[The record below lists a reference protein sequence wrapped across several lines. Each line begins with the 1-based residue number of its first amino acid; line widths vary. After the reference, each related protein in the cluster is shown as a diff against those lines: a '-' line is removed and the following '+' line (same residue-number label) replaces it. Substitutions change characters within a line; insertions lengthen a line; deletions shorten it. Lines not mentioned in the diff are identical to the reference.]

1 MILSDGGIRRAL
13 ADGEISIDP
22 APEQSQFQTSAVDI
36 FLGDSFRV
44 WDLARLATP
53 GLTPVLDLAE
63 QRFATTANSFSTA
76 AELER
81 DGSYILKP
89 YREVPQVLL
98 CQTRERI
105 HLKLH
110 SRLAA
115 RVEGRSSFARLGL
128 MVHLTAPTIHAGFNG
143 NITLEVINHG
153 PFHLKL
159 VPHRTRICQFIFERL
174 ESPPEGEVT
183 TQFQG
188 QRTPIG
194 GAG

>member
-1 MILSDGGIRRAL
+1 MILSDAGIRRAL
-13 ADGEISIDP
+13 AEGDISIDP
-22 APEQSQFQTSAVDI
+22 APEPGQLQTSAVDI

-53 GLTPVLDLAE
+53 GLIPVLDLAE
-63 QRFATTANSFSTA
+63 QRFAATANSFSIN

-115 RVEGRSSFARLGL
+115 RVEGRSSMARLGL

-159 VPHRTRICQFIFERL
+159 VPNRTRICQFIFERL
-174 ESPPEGEVT
+174 ESAPEQDIT

-188 QRTPIG
+188 QKTPTG
-194 GAG
+194 GKS

>member
-1 MILSDGGIRRAL
+1 MILSDAGIRRAL
-13 ADGEISIDP
+13 AEGDISIEP
-22 APEQSQFQTSAVDI
+22 PPEAGQFQTSAVDI

-44 WDLARLATP
+44 WDLQKLATQ
-53 GLTPVLDLAE
+53 GFKPVLDLAE
-63 QRFATTANSFSTA
+63 QRFADTANSFSINA
-76 AELER
+76 DLER

-89 YREVPQVLL
+89 YRDVPQVLL
-98 CQTRERI
+98 CQTRERVQ
-105 HLKLH
+105 LKLE

-115 RVEGRSSFARLGL
+115 RVEGRSSLARLGL

-159 VPHRTRICQFIFERL
+159 VPNKTRICQFIFERL
-174 ESPPEGEVT
+174 ESAPEGDAT

-194 GAG
+194 GR